1 MKVYAEKDPTQLPW
15 GELGVDVVLECTGKF
30 RSMEEV
36 SKHIEAG
43 AKKSDPFSTSKGC
56 NAYICHGCQ
65 P

>member
-1 MKVYAEKDPTQLPW
+1 MVKKVKVFAEKDPAQLPW

-43 AKKSDPFSTSKGC
+43 AKKGDSFCASER
-56 NAYICHGCQ
+56 
-65 P
+65 